1 MAQAHDTL
9 YFSFNLGDGMFAV
22 PVTFVKEV
30 FDFTTRTP
38 VPNSLDYLL
47 GVMNIRGAVVPL
59 VDLRKLFGF
68 DTSPDLSSTSVI
80 DLELPR
86 QGEKPFEFAI
96 LADSVDV
103 VSSLNIIPAGSVSYG
118 IPEDQ
123 KDFVQSVA
131 RRGDHFIL
139 VLDLDKII
147 QFIVGDVA
155 KVRKTA

>member
-9 YFSFNLGDGMFAV
+9 YFSFNLGEGMFAV

-38 VPNSLDYLL
+38 VPNSLEYLL

-68 DTSPDLSSTSVI
+68 STSSDLSTTSVI

-86 QGEKPFEFAI
+86 TGDKPFEVAI
-96 LADSVDV
+96 RADTVDV
-103 VSSLNIIPAGSVSYG
+103 VSNLNIIPAGSVSYG

-123 KDFVQSVA
+123 KDFVHSVA

-139 VLDLDKII
+139 VLDLEKII
-147 QFIVGDVA
+147 KFIVGDVA

>member
-1 MAQAHDTL
+1 MAQAQDTL

-47 GVMNIRGAVVPL
+47 GVMNIRGSVVPL

-68 DTSPDLSSTSVI
+68 ATSSDFSTTSVI

-86 QGEKPFEFAI
+86 TGEKPFEFAT
-96 LADSVDV
+96 LADTVDV
-103 VSSLNIIPAGSVSYG
+103 VSNLNIIPAGSVSYG

-123 KDFVQSVA
+123 KDFVQAVA
-131 RRGDHFIL
+131 RRGDYFIL
-139 VLDLDKII
+139 VLDLEKII
-147 QFIVGDVA
+147 KFIVGDVA